1 MSLRI
6 ARIVDLS
13 HPIHDATPVYP
24 GDPVVHIEPATT
36 IAADGFNVQ
45 HVRMGSQT
53 GTHIDAAYHFIEDGD
68 RVEQLDLH
76 RLCGPAV
83 VADVRGKSPRSP
95 IGWDDLGR
103 VADRLGAGVMLVLH
117 TGWSRHWG
125 TPAYHDH
132 PYLDGDAAA
141 EVVRRGVRTV
151 GIDAMSVDETVAVA
165 NHPTGFAAHY
175 AVLGVGGVIAENLT
189 NLAAIDFADPI
200 VSLLPI
206 LLQGADGAPV
216 RAVAMEVRA

>member
-6 ARIVDLS
+6 ERILDLS
-13 HPIHDATPVYP
+13 HPIDDATPVYP

-36 IAADGFNVQ
+36 IAGDGFNVQ
-45 HVRMGSQT
+45 RVRMGSQT
-53 GTHIDAAYHFIEDGD
+53 GTHIDSAYHFLADGD
-68 RVEQLDLH
+68 RVEQLDLL

-83 VADVRGKSPRSP
+83 VADVRGRSPRSP
-95 IGWDDLGR
+95 IRWDDLAS
-103 VADRLGAGVMLVLH
+103 VADRLGPGVMLVLH
-117 TGWSRHWG
+117 TDWSRYWG

-151 GIDAMSVDETVAVA
+151 GIDAMSIDETVAA
-165 NHPTGFAAHY
+165 ADHPSGFAAHF
-175 AVLGVGGVIAENLT
+175 AVLGVGGVVAENLT

-200 VSLLPI
+200 ISLLPI
-206 LLQGADGAPV
+206 LLRGADGAPV
-216 RAVAMEVRA
+216 RAVAMQVLA